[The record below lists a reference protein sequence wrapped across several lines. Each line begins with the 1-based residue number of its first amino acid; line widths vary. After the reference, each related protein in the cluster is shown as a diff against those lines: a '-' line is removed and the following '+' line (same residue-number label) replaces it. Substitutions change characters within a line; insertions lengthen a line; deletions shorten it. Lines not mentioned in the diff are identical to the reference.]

1 MNSIGKKDKKRKRKR
16 ADSDDDEVISD
27 SDDDDAS
34 EQERLNKEYLAT
46 LHASRVSN
54 KVMMMFIDS
63 RSLFI
68 LNSSVPARRQDQI
81 SAGCLDFISMDGEN
95 QCGL

>member
-1 MNSIGKKDKKRKRKR
+1 MNSIGKKDKKRKKKR

-54 KVMMMFIDS
+54 KVMMMIIDS
-63 RSLFI
+63 RKIDL
-68 LNSSVPARRQDQI
+68 
-81 SAGCLDFISMDGEN
+81 LD
-95 QCGL
+95 